1 MLETVIHYASLGL
14 LFLIKAM
21 IVMPISY
28 FVVRAILHPD
38 EFFD

>member
-14 LFLIKAM
+14 VFLFKAM

-28 FVVRAILHPD
+28 LVVRAILHPE

>member
-21 IVMPISY
+21 IVMPLGY